1 MTSINQFK
9 PLAITLELLDSIEF
23 GMADNIFEVEWYLD
37 LQEENAT
44 FISSLCDDP
53 DDEYIMELM
62 QEIEKDP
69 EDKRFIPIPRGHP
82 MKSGA

>member
-1 MTSINQFK
+1 MTSRNLFK

-44 FISSLCDDP
+44 FIWSL
-53 DDEYIMELM
+53 
-62 QEIEKDP
+62 
-69 EDKRFIPIPRGHP
+69 
-82 MKSGA
+82 